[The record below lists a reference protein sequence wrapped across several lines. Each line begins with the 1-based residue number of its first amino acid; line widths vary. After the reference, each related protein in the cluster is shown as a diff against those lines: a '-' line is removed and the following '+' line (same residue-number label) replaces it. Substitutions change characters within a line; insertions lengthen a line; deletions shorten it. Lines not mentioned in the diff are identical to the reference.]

1 MGKFYTNPQPP
12 EMNELYNNSTNK
24 APIIMVI
31 SPGADPMSEIQKF
44 SNFKKIA
51 VDSLSLGKGQDKKAT
66 EQIRASQTKKAE
78 CGTEGTWVVLQNCHL
93 CPSFMPQLD
102 ALINEVKENSESSFR
117 IWRTTMPSN

>member
-1 MGKFYTNPQPP
+1 MIKRLVDQEMGKFYTNPQPP

-44 SNFKKIA
+44 SASKKIA

-66 EQIRASQTKKAE
+66 DQIRAS
-78 CGTEGTWVVLQNCHL
+78 
-93 CPSFMPQLD
+93 
-102 ALINEVKENSESSFR
+102 
-117 IWRTTMPSN
+117 